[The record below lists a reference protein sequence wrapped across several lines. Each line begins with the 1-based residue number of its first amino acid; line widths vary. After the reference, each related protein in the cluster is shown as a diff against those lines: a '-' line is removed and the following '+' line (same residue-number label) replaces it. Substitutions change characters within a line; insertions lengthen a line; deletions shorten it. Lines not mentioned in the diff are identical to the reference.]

1 MIVASVLT
9 VILGFSLILAL
20 PGTYAPVRAQISN
33 TCPLECQSN
42 SPQCQAMSMQP
53 PATRPLPTGAP
64 PLIYYNKR
72 CDQIPCS
79 WRGQVGCGACLKGC
93 NAYCTT
99 CTGTTG
105 GTSGGSTGGS
115 TGGSLPPSTPGGTTD
130 GSNTGGSV
138 PPSTPGGTTGGTKPP
153 LSTEC
158 ATKCDIN
165 KDGMISKDDFKDA
178 ATNPTTE
185 ALARACQQ
193 SCPWSDTTPTD
204 GNTTP
209 SPTDP
214 GNKLAGDCSGPI
226 PGTPDGKVTIQD
238 LEQLRAEMNQERRTN
253 TCDFD
258 GSGKTDII
266 DFTNYLRDG
275 YIKYNSQPIP
285 QS

>member
-1 MIVASVLT
+1 MIIASFLT
-9 VILGFSLILAL
+9 FVLGFSLVLAL
-20 PGTYAPVRAQISN
+20 PGAYAPVRAQISN

-72 CDQIPCS
+72 CDQVPCG

-93 NAYCTT
+93 NAYCTA

-105 GTSGGSTGGS
+105 GSSGGS
-115 TGGSLPPSTPGGTTD
+115 TGGSLPPSTPGGTTGGST
-130 GSNTGGSV
+130 GSNTGGST
-138 PPSTPGGTTGGTKPP
+138 PTTPGGTTGTKPP

-165 KDGMISKDDFKDA
+165 KDGMINKDDFKDA

-193 SCPWSDTTPTD
+193 SCPWTD
-204 GNTTP
+204 GTGTGGTP
-209 SPTDP
+209 STAPADP
-214 GNKLAGDCSGPI
+214 RNKLAGDCSGAT
-226 PGTPDGKVTIQD
+226 PGVPDGKVTIQD
-238 LEQLRAEMNQERRTN
+238 VEQLRAEMNQELKTN
-253 TCDFD
+253 VCDFD